1 MAVVTPPPQLN
12 VAPVVVDD
20 AVKVSLGE
28 AQVIGVGDAIDAF
41 GLVVF
46 CATITDAVL
55 VQPFAGSVTVTV

>member
-1 MAVVTPPPQLN
+1 M
-12 VAPVVVDD
+12 APVVVDD

-28 AQVIGVGDAIDAF
+28 AQVIGDGDAIDAF